1 MSTAEKLVQTY
12 TYADYQNWSEDER
25 WELINGIAYAMTAP
39 LRIHQSVVF
48 EVGGQI
54 RDYLKAQH
62 AECKAYVAPFA
73 VRLPKANQSDDKTDT
88 VVEPDIVVVCDK
100 TKLDRRGCRGAPD
113 WIIEVLSASTALKDM
128 NLKRDLYEKQG
139 VKEYWIVHP
148 EERWVMVYT
157 LNDQNS
163 YGKPLVLSMTEAS
176 TVLSFNGLSIDWGFL
191 AEFDEP
197 VEQDSDSVM
206 L

>member
-25 WELINGIAYAMTAP
+25 WELIDGIAYAITAP

-54 RDYLKAQH
+54 RDYLKAQN
-62 AECKAYVAPFA
+62 ARCKAYVAPFA

-113 WIIEVLSASTALKDM
+113 WVIEVLSASTALKDM

-157 LNDQNS
+157 Q
-163 YGKPLVLSMTEAS
+163 
-176 TVLSFNGLSIDWGFL
+176 
-191 AEFDEP
+191 
-197 VEQDSDSVM
+197 
-206 L
+206 